1 MARRYPSARFMAG
14 YNSRRIATLE
24 KSREVCAQENPKP
37 TKEDQEHA

>member
-1 MARRYPSARFMAG
+1 MARHYPSARFMSA

-37 TKEDQEHA
+37 TKEEPKHA